1 MGDSILGPRTG
12 DSGTRGGEMP
22 MDGPSDD
29 PATDLKSIGG
39 LFSPGRRA
47 LTSGLVMTVT
57 LVAFEALA
65 VSTVMPLVARDLGDL
80 ALYGWVF
87 SAFFLASIVGIIVA
101 GGLVDRG
108 GLVRPM
114 IGALL
119 LFSIGLIVGG
129 LAPSMPVLVGGR
141 VLQGLGAGAIPPIGY
156 VIIGRTFPDE
166 LRPKMFAV
174 LSTAWVVPGL
184 IGPALAGAV
193 AEATTWR
200 LVFLG
205 LLPLIVVA
213 AAITLPALSRMVGR
227 DEGRATTGPTDGSD
241 DASADEATPAG
252 SDPWRRLRLALVV
265 VVGAGMLVGGLT
277 SAALIPGLPLVLL
290 GSALIV
296 PAFRRLT
303 PPGTLRATPVLPAA
317 VLVRGVLTFS
327 FFAADAYVPLA
338 LQGWRGLGPTV
349 AGLALTGATLSWTAG
364 AWVQA
369 RKVEDWG
376 VVRLVRSGFIT
387 VVVGVAAFALILVP
401 SVPVAFGIVAWS
413 IAGFG
418 MGLAY
423 APLSLTTLR
432 EAPVG
437 GEGGATSALQLSDV
451 LGTAL
456 GTGIAGALI
465 AFGIRAGVEAWVG
478 LLGAFVV
485 GGAVGLLGIALAG
498 RLGGTAAGAS
508 ARTV

>member
-1 MGDSILGPRTG
+1 MSDSVLEPPTR
-12 DSGTRGGEMP
+12 DSGPRGGEMP
-22 MDGPSDD
+22 MDGPSDE
-29 PATDLKSIGG
+29 PTTDLKAIGG

-47 LTSGLVMTVT
+47 LTAGLVMTVT

-65 VSTVMPLVARDLGDL
+65 VSTVMPLVALDLGDL

-114 IGALL
+114 VAALG
-119 LFSIGLIVGG
+119 LFSVGLIVGG

-141 VLQGLGAGAIPPIGY
+141 ILQGLGAGAIPPIAY
-156 VIIGRTFPDE
+156 VIIGRAFPDE
-166 LRPKMFAV
+166 LRPEMFAV

-193 AEATTWR
+193 GEATTWR
-200 LVFLG
+200 FVFLG
-205 LLPLIVVA
+205 LLPFVVVA
-213 AAITLPALSRMVGR
+213 AVITLPALSRMVGPG
-227 DEGRATTGPTDGSD
+227 EGRPTSATAERALADPVEPEAGP
-241 DASADEATPAG
+241 
-252 SDPWRRLRLALVV
+252 DPWRRLRLALVV
-265 VVGAGMLVGGLT
+265 VLGAGMLVGGLT
-277 SAALIPGLPLVLL
+277 SAALVPGLPLVLV

-296 PAFRRLT
+296 PAYRRLT
-303 PPGTLRATPVLPAA
+303 PPGTLRAIPILPAA
-317 VLVRGVLTFS
+317 VLLRGVLTFT

-338 LQGWRGLGPTV
+338 LQGWRGLGPAV

-369 RKVEDWG
+369 RKVADWG
-376 VVRLVRSGFIT
+376 VVRLVRSGFVT
-387 VVVGVAAFALILVP
+387 VVVGVVAFALILAP

-432 EAPVG
+432 EAPLG
-437 GEGGATSALQLSDV
+437 GEGAATSALQLSDV

-456 GTGIAGALI
+456 GTGVGGALI
-465 AFGIRAGVEAWVG
+465 ALGVSSGVEPWVG
-478 LLGAFVV
+478 LLGAFTL
-485 GGAVGLLGIALAG
+485 GGAVGLLGIGLAG
-498 RLGGTAAGAS
+498 RLRDAGP
-508 ARTV
+508 RTDVRPA

>member
-1 MGDSILGPRTG
+1 MSDSVIEPPTRDIGPL
-12 DSGTRGGEMP
+12 SGEMP
-22 MDGPSDD
+22 MDGPSDE
-29 PATDLKSIGG
+29 PVTDLEAIGG

-47 LTSGLVMTVT
+47 LTAGLVMTVT

-114 IGALL
+114 IAALG

-141 VLQGLGAGAIPPIGY
+141 VLQGLGAGAIPPIAY

-166 LRPKMFAV
+166 LRPRMFAV

-193 AEATTWR
+193 GQATTWR

-213 AAITLPALSRMVGR
+213 AVITLPALSRVVGP
-227 DEGRATTGPTDGSD
+227 DEGRPSTATAERALHDHVGPQ
-241 DASADEATPAG
+241 AAT
-252 SDPWRRLRLALVV
+252 DPWRRLRLALVV
-265 VVGAGMLVGGLT
+265 VVGAGMFVAGLT
-277 SAALIPGLPLVLL
+277 SAALVPGLPLVLV

-296 PAFRRLT
+296 PTYRRLT
-303 PPGTLRATPVLPAA
+303 PPGTLRAIPILPAA
-317 VLVRGVLTFS
+317 VLLRGILTFT
-327 FFAADAYVPLA
+327 FFAPDAYVPLA
-338 LQGWRGLGPTV
+338 LTSWRGLSPAV
-349 AGLALTGATLSWTAG
+349 AGLALTGATLAWTAG

-369 RKVEDWG
+369 RTVADLG
-376 VVRLVRSGFIT
+376 AVRLVRYGFVT
-387 VVVGVAAFALILVP
+387 VVVGVVGFALVLVP
-401 SVPVAFGIVAWS
+401 SVPVAFGIGAWS

-437 GEGGATSALQLSDV
+437 GEGAATSALQLSDV

-456 GTGIAGALI
+456 GTGVGGALI
-465 AFGIRAGVEAWVG
+465 AVGISSGVEPWVG
-478 LLGAFVV
+478 LLGAFAV
-485 GGAVGLLGIALAG
+485 GGVVGLLGIGLAG
-498 RLGGTAAGAS
+498 RLRSAGPRADLGR
-508 ARTV
+508 A